1 VPPVATVP
9 IRDSDEPERPRF
21 RPPTAG
27 RLGPFECTLL
37 ALIALG
43 VAITVVMAIVNP

>member
-1 VPPVATVP
+1 MRPDP
-9 IRDSDEPERPRF
+9 IEEHDKRTRRRF
-21 RPPTAG
+21 DRPTAR
-27 RLGPFECTLL
+27 RLGPVECMLL